1 MPSPVLCVC
10 VVSYSCSAVAP
21 TTDGAANPPN
31 MASMLASMSERK
43 RGQDL
48 TRIGTALA
56 LAFLVAGL
64 SLPFVSRLG
73 GLLLPQ
79 STRAQ
84 IGDAL
89 VESVPQ
95 DQFCR
100 SKAGLAALHSVV
112 QKLSEAS
119 GSDQEF
125 RVYVAHSKQLNAFAA
140 PGGRLVILSPIIEQ
154 ARNPEEMAGTLA
166 HEMAH
171 VLERHPSTGIVKS
184 LGLGVLSLLNP
195 GAERLGAGV
204 AETLRERKNSRNDE
218 LDADRVG
225 VELLNTAGFDSRG
238 SIGFFERIMDKGS
251 DTPLELLSTHPSDA
265 ARIEALKKMAKA
277 GETVLDDAGWR
288 AVRDVCSEIGAPLA
302 TVDAL

>member
-1 MPSPVLCVC
+1 
-10 VVSYSCSAVAP
+10 
-21 TTDGAANPPN
+21 
-31 MASMLASMSERK
+31 MSERK

-251 DTPLELLSTHPSDA
+251 DTPPRAAVDPPVGRCAYRGPQEDGQGGRDRARRRGLEGCARRLLGDRSSAGNRRRALA
-265 ARIEALKKMAKA
+265 AASHANCRHDQHA
-277 GETVLDDAGWR
+277 DD
-288 AVRDVCSEIGAPLA
+288 RDH
-302 TVDAL
+302 